1 LVSSLGL
8 AGEQERNEEE
18 KHWREREEEKQHMS
32 GRMSRSNYL
41 PQADW
46 RSSMMLSDFLDADDL
61 SMLEEKPLVAEKNE
75 GFKNMLRCQAVT
87 GCLVSAGI
95 SLLCVP
101 STFCCER
108 IYQGSSLVLDANKIE
123 FSQPTPSAC
132 VLANLKRTVPL
143 ENITDVTVEDDC
155 ILQAFGLKKIMVQTA
170 GTGGIPTG
178 PGGNHMPGVQ
188 AIFAKEPELWKAA
201 INHAHALKVQ
211 TNAPGGQVSKKQ
223 SPWPAFEWIRS

>member
-1 LVSSLGL
+1 MGRNRSLRRDNTNTSVNCSLRQRKSNKGVRTAKEKSAKPSSRTRCKLLSSEGL
-8 AGEQERNEEE
+8 AGEQER
-18 KHWREREEEKQHMS
+18 KEEEKQHMS

-132 VLANLKRTVPL
+132 VLANLKRTVP
-143 ENITDVTVEDDC
+143 
-155 ILQAFGLKKIMVQTA
+155 
-170 GTGGIPTG
+170 
-178 PGGNHMPGVQ
+178 
-188 AIFAKEPELWKAA
+188 
-201 INHAHALKVQ
+201 
-211 TNAPGGQVSKKQ
+211 
-223 SPWPAFEWIRS
+223 

>member
-1 LVSSLGL
+1 
-8 AGEQERNEEE
+8 
-18 KHWREREEEKQHMS
+18 
-32 GRMSRSNYL
+32 
-41 PQADW
+41 
-46 RSSMMLSDFLDADDL
+46 MMLSDFLDADDL

-143 ENITDVTVEDDC
+143 ENITDVTVRVQGASFC
-155 ILQAFGLKKIMVQTA
+155 LFLFLLLLLSKQATDPDTNKQTFLFVWSGLVFFRWRT
-170 GTGGIPTG
+170 T
-178 PGGNHMPGVQ
+178 V
-188 AIFAKEPELWKAA
+188 FYRL
-201 INHAHALKVQ
+201 LV
-211 TNAPGGQVSKKQ
+211 
-223 SPWPAFEWIRS
+223 